1 MYNYIIIAFIHS
13 FIVLAWHLL
22 AFTTTL
28 AALPRKCR
36 NPRALAD
43 MRSTCP
49 ATATSPATWRTP
61 AFGCKDGAAT

>member
-13 FIVLAWHLL
+13 FIDSWHSP

-36 NPRALAD
+36 NPQALAD

-49 ATATSPATWRTP
+49 ATATSLVTWRTP
-61 AFGCKDGAAT
+61 AFGCKGGAAT